1 MVEISGV
8 RKERE
13 GKTSESTRPPETP
26 GAPGWERRA
35 MMAFISASSALRLS
49 MRDMVSA
56 FTFVATIVTSRE
68 TIFRCSSD
76 IKMNGTRTSPST

>member
-1 MVEISGV
+1 MVDIGGV

-13 GKTSESTRPPETP
+13 GKTSESRRAPDTP
-26 GAPGWERRA
+26 GAPGWERRT

-56 FTFVATIVTSRE
+56 FTFVATIVTFKRND
-68 TIFRCSSD
+68 FWLFF
-76 IKMNGTRTSPST
+76 